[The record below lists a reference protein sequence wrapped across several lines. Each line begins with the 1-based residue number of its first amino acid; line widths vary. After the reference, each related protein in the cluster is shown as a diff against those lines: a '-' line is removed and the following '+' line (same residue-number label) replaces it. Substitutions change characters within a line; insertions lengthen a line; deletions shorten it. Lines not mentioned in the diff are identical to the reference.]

1 MAMNEKAKARIAAA
15 EKEKEDF
22 FQAITYSSLC
32 EKVRRKIFEYAWEM
46 GHSTSKEE
54 VELFYNELT
63 ELVGDCI
70 HLQAAALRLED
81 KYNKK

>member
-22 FQAITYSSLC
+22 FQAITYGYLC
-32 EKVRRKIFEYAWEM
+32 ENVRRKIFEYAWEM

-54 VELFYNELT
+54 VELYYNDLT
-63 ELVGDCI
+63 GLVAVCI
-70 HLQAAALRLED
+70 GLQMGALRLED
-81 KYNKK
+81 NRK